1 MKSSCCE
8 HSHGEI
14 AKGPK
19 HRPTSRHWLRKYDSN
34 PKPTWWISGPANPQ
48 TYSHAMRTAAT
59 HEPHPQ
65 PSRKP
70 TSKASPT
77 PTQHET
83 NIKESLQTI
92 HRDPSRTR
100 LRWRNIIE
108 NPLSGA
114 HTNEV
119 KDYLDEREPNKVLHE
134 KPPEISTKK
143 TLLSK
148 RTLAELRSG
157 YSPYLNS
164 NAKRISTVDY
174 DCCPN
179 CNIEPHTTRHL
190 FNCKNI
196 AGRLPENSCNR
207 FVDRQS
213 KKTA

>member
-1 MKSSCCE
+1 MLK
-8 HSHGEI
+8 
-14 AKGPK
+14 
-19 HRPTSRHWLRKYDSN
+19 
-34 PKPTWWISGPANPQ
+34 Q
-48 TYSHAMRTAAT
+48 T
-59 HEPHPQ
+59 
-65 PSRKP
+65 
-70 TSKASPT
+70 
-77 PTQHET
+77 
-83 NIKESLQTI
+83 
-92 HRDPSRTR
+92 
-100 LRWRNIIE
+100 
-108 NPLSGA
+108 

-119 KDYLDEREPNKVLHE
+119 KDYLDEREPNKVIHK

-179 CNIEPHTTRHL
+179 CIIEAHTTRHL

-196 AGRLPENSCNR
+196 AGRLPDNSCNR

-213 KKTA
+213 KKTAKKDRPKKLFFSLKAASFHWRLICYILIKNLYKLLLPLLADLK